1 MRILF
6 VAMPFSIHTVRW
18 ISQLNDTGWDIH
30 LLPSMKF
37 QPLHAEMRGV
47 TYHENFYDNL
57 YARIPGNTYSSIHV
71 PFLSFIR
78 NGLLKKG
85 IRKFANVAGIARD
98 PADELARLI
107 GKIRPD
113 IIHSLE
119 TQHAG
124 YLVARAKKKMADKFP
139 FPLWI
144 HSTWGIDLHFFGR
157 LQKHIPLIRETMAGV
172 NVLVVEGKRDEVL
185 AKKLGFRS
193 EVRVFPSVG
202 GGFHIPDGEAGK
214 TSIRKKILVKGTQD
228 IIRRGV
234 VALRALERCADLLG
248 EYEIILYSSNE
259 ITRAVAELF
268 TGHTGK
274 QITILEGVDHDGMLR
289 LNAEARLNICVNIS
303 DGLPNAMLEAMLMGA
318 FPIQSDTSVANEWI
332 QNGETGMLV
341 PPEDPDVIEWA
352 IREAL
357 LNDELVD
364 RAAVANRRRISEQL
378 EYRHIKASV
387 TDMYRNAAKG
397 SLS

>member
-1 MRILF
+1 
-6 VAMPFSIHTVRW
+6 
-18 ISQLNDTGWDIH
+18 
-30 LLPSMKF
+30 MKF
-37 QPLHAEMRGV
+37 QPLHTEMRGV
-47 TYHENFYDNL
+47 IYHDNFYDNI
-57 YARIPGNTYSSIHV
+57 YGRVPGNVYSS
-71 PFLSFIR
+71 PNMPYLSFIK
-78 NGLLKKG
+78 NGLLKKA
-85 IRKFANVAGIARD
+85 IRKFAKVAGIGVD

-107 GKIRPD
+107 GKVRPD

-124 YLVARAKKKMADKFP
+124 YLVAGAKKKIADKFP

-157 LQKHIPLIRETMAGV
+157 LQKHIPSIREVLAGV
-172 NVLVVEGKRDEVL
+172 DILVVEGKRDQVL
-185 AKKLGFRS
+185 ARDLGYQS
-193 EVRVFPSVG
+193 KVRTFPSVG
-202 GGFHIPDGEAGK
+202 GGFHIPDGEVGK
-214 TSIRKKILVKGTQD
+214 TSLRKKILVKGTQD

-234 VALRALERCADLLG
+234 VALRALERCADLLDG
-248 EYEIILYSSNE
+248 YEIILYSSNE

-274 QITILEGVDHDGMLR
+274 QITILEGVDHAGMLR

-318 FPIQSDTSVANEWI
+318 FPVQSDTSVANEWI

-341 PPEDPDVIEWA
+341 PPEDPDVIERA

-364 RAAVANRRRISEQL
+364 RAAVANRQRISEQL
-378 EYRHIKASV
+378 EYHQIKSSV

>member
-18 ISQLNDTGWDIH
+18 ISQMNDTGWDLH
-30 LLPSMKF
+30 LFPSMKF

-47 TYHENFYDNL
+47 VYHENFYDNL
-57 YARIPGNTYSSIHV
+57 YERVPGNTYSSPHMSY
-71 PFLSFIR
+71 LSFVR
-78 NGLLKKG
+78 NGLLKKI
-85 IRKFANVAGIARD
+85 IRKFANTTGMD
-98 PADELARLI
+98 KSPADELAELI
-107 GKIRPD
+107 KKIRPD

-124 YLVARAKKKMADKFP
+124 YLVAQAKKKVAGKFP
-139 FPLWI
+139 FPVWV
-144 HSTWGIDLHFFGR
+144 HSNWGIDLHFFGR
-157 LQKHIPLIRETMAGV
+157 LQKHIPLIRETLAGV
-172 NVLVVEGKRDEVL
+172 NILLVEGKRDERL
-185 AKKLGFRS
+185 ARELGYQS
-193 EVRVFPSVG
+193 KVQVFPSVG
-202 GGFHIPDGEAGK
+202 GGFHIPDGQPGK
-214 TSIRKKILVKGTQD
+214 TSLRKKILVKGTQD

-234 VALRALERCADLLG
+234 VALRALERCADLLD

-274 QITILEGVDHDGMLR
+274 RITMLEGVDHAGMLQ
-289 LNAEARLNICVNIS
+289 LNAEARINICVNIS

-318 FPIQSDTSVANEWI
+318 FPIQSDTSLANEWI
-332 QNGETGMLV
+332 RSGETGILV
-341 PPEDPDVIEWA
+341 PAEDPDVIEGA

-364 RAAVANRRRISEQL
+364 KAAIANRQRISEQL
-378 EYRHIKASV
+378 EYKHIKASA
-387 TDMYRNAAKG
+387 TDMYRNAAAF
-397 SLS
+397 SS

>member
-18 ISQLNDTGWDIH
+18 ISQINDTGWDLH
-30 LLPSMKF
+30 LFPSMKF

-47 TYHENFYDNL
+47 VYHENFYDNL
-57 YARIPGNTYSSIHV
+57 YGPVPGNTYSSSHM
-71 PFLSFIR
+71 PYLSFIKGR
-78 NGLLKKG
+78 LPKKV
-85 IRKFANVAGIARD
+85 IRKLAHITGIETD
-98 PADELARLI
+98 PADELAELI
-107 GKIRPD
+107 KKIRPD

-124 YLVARAKKKMADKFP
+124 YLVTQAKKKTAGKFP
-139 FPLWI
+139 FPVWI
-144 HSTWGIDLHFFGR
+144 HSNWGIDLHFFGR
-157 LQKHIPLIRETMAGV
+157 LQKHIPLIRETLAGV
-172 NVLVVEGKRDEVL
+172 NILLVEGKRDETL
-185 AKKLGFRS
+185 ARELGYQS
-193 EVRVFPSVG
+193 KVRIFPSVG
-202 GGFHIPDGEAGK
+202 GGFHIPDGEPAK
-214 TSIRKKILVKGTQD
+214 TSLRKKILVKGTQD

-234 VALRALERCADLLG
+234 VALRALERCADLLD

-274 QITILEGVDHDGMLR
+274 QITILEGVDHAGMLQ
-289 LNAEARLNICVNIS
+289 LNAEARINICVNIS

-318 FPIQSDTSVANEWI
+318 FPIQSDTSLANEWI
-332 QNGETGMLV
+332 RSGETGMLV
-341 PPEDPDVIEWA
+341 PPEDPDVIEKA

-364 RAAVANRRRISEQL
+364 RAAVANRRQISEQL
-378 EYRHIKASV
+378 EYEHIKTSV
-387 TDMYRNAAKG
+387 TDMYRNAAKAF
-397 SLS
+397 SS